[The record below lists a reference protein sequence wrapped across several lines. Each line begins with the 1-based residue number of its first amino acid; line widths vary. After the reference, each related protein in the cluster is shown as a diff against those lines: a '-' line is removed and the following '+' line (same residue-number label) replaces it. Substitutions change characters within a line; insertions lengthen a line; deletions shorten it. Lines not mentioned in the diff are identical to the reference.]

1 MIDKT
6 INTIVGHKYSP
17 FKGAS
22 GKAYLALVSVCFFWG
37 TTWLASKQ
45 GVKYMPPLQLAGIRQ
60 SVAGIIYILF
70 FIRQGSGFPK
80 GKNWWPIIIMSFLNF
95 MLSNG
100 LSTWGVKYI
109 SAGLGA
115 IIGAIV
121 PLWIVVIGLFSK
133 HEKVN
138 TKTVVGLL
146 LGFGGICVIFYEHLL
161 DFLNPDFRFGIFL
174 SLTASL
180 TWAFGTI
187 YTKQQ
192 AKNFNPYFGIGL
204 QMLISGIVTYSI
216 AESTGMSIPVSA
228 IPWQAWTAIGY
239 LILFGSL
246 LAFIAYLYAL
256 QHLPTSQA
264 SIYAYINPVVAVILG
279 ALIFSEKLTSFIII
293 GGTVTLY
300 GVYLVNNSYSKK
312 KEVKI

>member
-17 FKGAS
+17 FKGAG
-22 GKAYLALVSVCFFWG
+22 GKAYLALSAVCFFWG
-37 TTWLASKQ
+37 TTWIASKQ
-45 GVKYMPPLQLAGIRQ
+45 GVKYVPPLQMAGIRQ
-60 SVAGIIYILF
+60 SIGGIIYILF
-70 FIRQGSGFPK
+70 FLKQGTGLPK

-133 HEKVN
+133 KEKAGI
-138 TKTVVGLL
+138 KSIIGLL
-146 LGFGGICVIFYEHLL
+146 LGFSGICVIFYEHLL
-161 DFLNPDFRFGIFL
+161 DFLNPDFRFGILL

-187 YTKQQ
+187 YTKHQ

-204 QMLISGIVTYSI
+204 QMLISGIVMYSI
-216 AESTGMSIPVSA
+216 SASTGMYVPVATIAWQGWAA
-228 IPWQAWTAIGY
+228 IAY
-239 LILFGSL
+239 LVLFGSL
-246 LAFIAYLYAL
+246 LSFVAYLYAL

-264 SIYAYINPVVAVILG
+264 SIYAYINPVVAVLLG

-293 GGTVTLY
+293 GGAITLY

-312 KEVKI
+312 KEV

>member
-1 MIDKT
+1 MIDRT

-17 FKGAS
+17 FKGAG
-22 GKAYLALVSVCFFWG
+22 GKAYLALAAVCFFWG

-45 GVKYMPPLQLAGIRQ
+45 GVKYVPPLQMAGIRQ
-60 SVAGIIYILF
+60 STAGILYILF
-70 FIRQGSGFPK
+70 FLKQGISFPK
-80 GKNWWPIIIMSFLNF
+80 GKDWWPIITMSFLNF

-121 PLWIVVIGLFSK
+121 PLWIVVIGLFGK
-133 HEKVN
+133 NEKGS
-138 TKTVVGLL
+138 TKAIIGLL

-161 DFLNPDFRFGIFL
+161 DFLNPEFRFGIFL

-187 YTKQQ
+187 YTKHQ

-204 QMLISGIVTYSI
+204 QMLISGIVMYSI
-216 AESTGMSIPVSA
+216 SSSTGMSVPVAA
-228 IPWQAWTAIGY
+228 IPWQGWTAIAY
-239 LILFGSL
+239 LVLFGSL
-246 LAFIAYLYAL
+246 LSFVAYLYAL

-279 ALIFSEKLTSFIII
+279 ALIFNEKLTSFIII
-293 GGTVTLY
+293 GGGITLY

-312 KEVKI
+312 KELKD

>member
-17 FKGAS
+17 FKGAR
-22 GKAYLALVSVCFFWG
+22 GKAYFALAAVCFLWG

-60 SVAGIIYILF
+60 LAGGIIYILF
-70 FIRQGSGFPK
+70 FLKQGTGFPK
-80 GKNWWPIIIMSFLNF
+80 GKSWWPIIIMSFLNF

-121 PLWIVVIGLFSK
+121 PLWIVIIGFFSK
-133 HEKVN
+133 KERAGAKAA
-138 TKTVVGLL
+138 VGLL
-146 LGFGGICVIFYEHLL
+146 LGFSGICVIFYEHLV

-174 SLTASL
+174 SIVATW
-180 TWAFGTI
+180 TWAFGTL

-192 AKNFNPYFGIGL
+192 AKNFNPYFSIGL
-204 QMLISGIVTYSI
+204 QMLISGIVMYSI
-216 AESTGMSIPVSA
+216 SHASGLSIPLST
-228 IPWQAWTAIGY
+228 IPWQSWAAIGY
-239 LILFGSL
+239 LVLFGSVIS
-246 LAFIAYLYAL
+246 FIAYLYAL

-279 ALIFSEKLTSFIII
+279 ALIFNEKLTSFIII
-293 GGTVTLY
+293 GGAITLY

-312 KEVKI
+312 KEIKV